1 MEENKTVF
9 VTGGSRG
16 IGKEVALK
24 FAENGY
30 NVVINYVSSKTNV
43 EELKSEFE
51 SKGVKALVMQADVT
65 DKEAIDNL
73 VKKAIEEFGS
83 IEVLVNN
90 AGITRDNLL
99 MRMSEEE
106 FDKVIE
112 INLKGTYIVTKSVT
126 KYMMKKRKGSIIN
139 LSSVVGVA
147 GNAGQ
152 CNYSASKAGIIG
164 FTKSIAKELASRNI
178 RSNAVAPGFIETD
191 MTAVLSDEIKENI
204 HNQIPLK
211 RMGTAKEVANLIYF
225 LGSDESSYITGQ
237 VINVDGGI
245 TEETKNQCQEC
256 DILTVGSYITKSD
269 NFQQQIDNLR

>member
-1 MEENKTVF
+1 MEDNKTVF

-51 SKGVKALVMQADVT
+51 SKGVKTLIMQADVT
-65 DKEAIDNL
+65 DKEAIDEV

-83 IEVLVNN
+83 IDVLVNN

-112 INLKGTYIVTKSVT
+112 INLKGTYIVTKAVT

-178 RSNAVAPGFIETD
+178 RSNAIAPGFIETD
-191 MTAVLSDEIKENI
+191 MTAVLQDSVKENI
-204 HNQIPLK
+204 YNQIPLK
-211 RMGTAKEVANLIYF
+211 RMGTAKEVANLAYF

-237 VINVDGGI
+237 VINIDGGM
-245 TEETKNQCQEC
+245 
-256 DILTVGSYITKSD
+256 VM
-269 NFQQQIDNLR
+269 